1 MSEQTGKQDLPK
13 RKRGRPALA
22 GSADTASILE
32 VALKLF
38 ARFGYEGV
46 SLAQLSEQTG
56 VATSLF
62 NYHFGSKEKLW
73 QEALIKAYRQLA
85 EDADTSSIIFKDL
98 NPLDHSK
105 AMTRWFI
112 IYSAKHP
119 ALHKIMLYEMA
130 SRTGR
135 GKWLME
141 NIAIPLSRRLE
152 FSQNQQIEAGIIKPI
167 PVANWLSIIL
177 GACNT
182 FFMMKHQI
190 RHQYNIDVFDPDEI
204 ERHADVVVDIL
215 YRGIVNPDTN

>member
-1 MSEQTGKQDLPK
+1 MSEQSSKQELPK
-13 RKRGRPALA
+13 RRRGRPAQA
-22 GSADTASILE
+22 GSADTEQILD

-38 ARFGYEGV
+38 ARNGYEGV
-46 SLAQLSEQTG
+46 SFALLSEKTG

-62 NYHFGSKEKLW
+62 NYHFGSKENLW
-73 QEALIKAYRQLA
+73 QEALRKSYRQLA
-85 EDADTSSIIFKDL
+85 NDADSSSILFKDL
-98 NPLDHSK
+98 SPLQYSK

-112 IYSAKHP
+112 LYSARNP
-119 ALHKIMLYEMA
+119 DLYRIMLYEMA

-152 FSQNQQIEAGIIKPI
+152 FSHNQQIEAGILKPI

-177 GACNT
+177 GACNN

-190 RHQYNIDVFDPDEI
+190 RHQYDIDVFDPKEI
-204 ERHADVVVDIL
+204 EQHADVVIDIL
-215 YRGIVNPDTN
+215 YNGIVLPENQ